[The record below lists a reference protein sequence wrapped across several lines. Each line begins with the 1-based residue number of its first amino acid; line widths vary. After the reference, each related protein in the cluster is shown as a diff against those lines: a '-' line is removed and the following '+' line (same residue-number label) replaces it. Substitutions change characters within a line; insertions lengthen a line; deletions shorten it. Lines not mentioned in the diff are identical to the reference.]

1 MKEKFLELV
10 AQIPE
15 IEKLFYRAPSDP
27 EVLSPS
33 ELVIYNKQE
42 FLNWLQKVRLEV
54 QGIIQLTND
63 PYAKD
68 TLAALSVNF
77 DGWFDQRKF
86 NNIKARLLAMEE
98 NVDQYYPVVKTH
110 DTAEKPVKIFISHS
124 SHDKAQ
130 VASLVDLFEAM
141 GLNHT
146 QVFCSSLPGYG
157 IPNGKDIFDYLREQ
171 FLQFRLH
178 VVIVHSSNYY
188 ASPVSLNEMGA
199 AWVLRTNCTSVL
211 LPGFDFE
218 SMKGVVDRRT
228 ISIKLDGE
236 KEEVQDRLN
245 QLYSTIIDEFGLTEK
260 ASIIWE
266 RKRNAFIQNINAIP
280 QHNETTP
287 LSGEGNNIQ

>member
-10 AQIPE
+10 AQIPK
-15 IEKLFYRAPSDP
+15 IEKLFYRAPSNP
-27 EVLSPS
+27 GVLSPS
-33 ELVIYNKQE
+33 ELVIYDKQE
-42 FLNWLQKVRLEV
+42 FSIWLQKVRLEV
-54 QGIIQLTND
+54 QWIIQQTD
-63 PYAKD
+63 DSYAKE
-68 TLAALSVNF
+68 TFAALSARF
-77 DGWFDQRKF
+77 DGWTDQRKF
-86 NNIKARLLAMEE
+86 NDIKARLLAMEE
-98 NVDQYYPVVKTH
+98 NVDQYYSVVKTY
-110 DTAEKPVKIFISHS
+110 DIAEKPVKIFISHS
-124 SHDKAQ
+124 SHDKVQ
-130 VASLVDLFEAM
+130 VSSLVELFEAM
-141 GLNHT
+141 GLDHT

-157 IPNGKDIFDYLREQ
+157 IPNGKDIFDYLREL

-199 AWVLRTNCTSVL
+199 AWVLRTNCTSFL

-245 QLYSTIIDEFGLTEK
+245 QLYSTIIDEFGLPEK

-266 RKRNAFIQNINAIP
+266 RKRNAFIQDINAIP

-287 LSGEGNNIQ
+287 PPGESNNMQ

>member
-1 MKEKFLELV
+1 MKENFLELV

-15 IEKLFYRAPSDP
+15 IEKLFYRAPSIP
-27 EVLSPS
+27 GVLSPS
-33 ELVIYNKQE
+33 ELVIYDKQE

-54 QGIIQLTND
+54 QRIVQLTND
-63 PYAKD
+63 SYAKD
-68 TLAALSVNF
+68 TLTALSVNF

-86 NNIKARLLAMEE
+86 NNIKARLQAMEG

-124 SHDKAQ
+124 SHDKVQ
-130 VASLVDLFEAM
+130 VAALVELFEAM
-141 GLNHT
+141 GLNYT

-157 IPNGKDIFDYLREQ
+157 IPNDKDIFDYLREL
-171 FLQFRLH
+171 FLQFQLH
-178 VVIVHSSNYY
+178 VVIVHSSHYY

-199 AWVLRTNCTSVL
+199 AWVLRTNCTSFL

-287 LSGEGNNIQ
+287 PPGEGNNMQ